1 MHILAHIIQVLKHII
16 HLDIIR
22 KTHYRISQYLHKAPN
37 VISTGHE
44 HSSLKTAGNVR
55 LE

>member
-1 MHILAHIIQVLKHII
+1 MHVLAHIIQVLKYII

-22 KTHYRISQYLHKAPN
+22 KTHYRIPTSPQRAQ
-37 VISTGHE
+37 GHE

-55 LE
+55 NYIIL